1 MSWAHQRPQA
11 ASGPRRAAVLGLDVS
26 CDVSDVD
33 LQLGNPLV
41 GLSGARLLGGDV
53 VEDLVACVLV
63 GGDLGIEVSQGV
75 LELSDPLVVGAQL
88 GLGLNELGLGVVG
101 LVVSLLAGLAPVL
114 DGLLGGVELVLLLG
128 DVGVGLV
135 DTLIETVD
143 LGRVAALLERAE
155 LLLGLS
161 QLGLLVHELAVET
174 VDLVVEITDRGLVG
188 SDGLLRLGDI
198 LVRGLAA
205 LDELSLLGLQ
215 LLDLA
220 GGVLVGT
227 LKGSKLLLE
236 VVELALGVLSV
247 GLLALQEIL
256 GLVKL
261 LLDEI
266 LADRKLGCVVLLL
279 QPINLALQ
287 AGNAL
292 AGVVDLL
299 LGTSDLELELL
310 DLVLVTALLVLELVD
325 LLVDLGDLL
334 LVVRS
339 GGGVVNDLLVLG
351 EIGTGLILLAL
362 QIGNL
367 ALGVGDGLLEVLDLL
382 GLGVDLILRSVLGL
396 GGVKLLVEIL
406 EIILQVLDVG
416 LGVFGLLLG
425 VRLLGVETLALV
437 LPLVEL
443 GRVEVNGLLLLLGVG
458 LGVLEFLRLALANL
472 EVGVELALG
481 LLTSD
486 VEALNGLV
494 GIGNDVLG
502 FLELGDVLVMVLGES
517 IDLVVDVS
525 EVGLELGDVLVSGGI
540 VKSILGVGEGRLLLV
555 DDLLAASTLSL
566 SALWFSWSLARLSWA
581 ALRSAWALST
591 AA

>member
-1 MSWAHQRPQA
+1 M
-11 ASGPRRAAVLGLDVS
+11 
-26 CDVSDVD
+26 
-33 LQLGNPLV
+33 
-41 GLSGARLLGGDV
+41 
-53 VEDLVACVLV
+53 
-63 GGDLGIEVSQGV
+63 
-75 LELSDPLVVGAQL
+75 
-88 GLGLNELGLGVVG
+88 
-101 LVVSLLAGLAPVL
+101 
-114 DGLLGGVELVLLLG
+114 
-128 DVGVGLV
+128 
-135 DTLIETVD
+135 
-143 LGRVAALLERAE
+143 
-155 LLLGLS
+155 
-161 QLGLLVHELAVET
+161 
-174 VDLVVEITDRGLVG
+174 
-188 SDGLLRLGDI
+188 
-198 LVRGLAA
+198 
-205 LDELSLLGLQ
+205 
-215 LLDLA
+215 
-220 GGVLVGT
+220 
-227 LKGSKLLLE
+227 
-236 VVELALGVLSV
+236 LSV
-247 GLLALQEIL
+247 GLLTLQEIL
-256 GLVKL
+256 GIVKSL
-261 LLDEI
+261 LGER
-266 LADRKLGCVVLLL
+266 LADSGLGCVVRLL
-279 QPINLALQ
+279 QAVNLVLQ

-416 LGVFGLLLG
+416 PGVFGLLLG

-458 LGVLEFLRLALANL
+458 LGVLELLRLALANL

-502 FLELGDVLVMVLGES
+502 F
-517 IDLVVDVS
+517 
-525 EVGLELGDVLVSGGI
+525 LELGDVLVSGGI

-566 SALWFSWSLARLSWA
+566 SALWFSWSLARLSLS

>member
-1 MSWAHQRPQA
+1 M
-11 ASGPRRAAVLGLDVS
+11 
-26 CDVSDVD
+26 
-33 LQLGNPLV
+33 
-41 GLSGARLLGGDV
+41 
-53 VEDLVACVLV
+53 
-63 GGDLGIEVSQGV
+63 
-75 LELSDPLVVGAQL
+75 
-88 GLGLNELGLGVVG
+88 
-101 LVVSLLAGLAPVL
+101 
-114 DGLLGGVELVLLLG
+114 
-128 DVGVGLV
+128 
-135 DTLIETVD
+135 
-143 LGRVAALLERAE
+143 
-155 LLLGLS
+155 
-161 QLGLLVHELAVET
+161 
-174 VDLVVEITDRGLVG
+174 
-188 SDGLLRLGDI
+188 
-198 LVRGLAA
+198 
-205 LDELSLLGLQ
+205 
-215 LLDLA
+215 
-220 GGVLVGT
+220 
-227 LKGSKLLLE
+227 
-236 VVELALGVLSV
+236 LSV
-247 GLLALQEIL
+247 GLLTLQEIL
-256 GLVKL
+256 GIVKSL
-261 LLDEI
+261 LGER
-266 LADRKLGCVVLLL
+266 LAGSGLGCVVRLL
-279 QPINLALQ
+279 QAVNLVLQ

-406 EIILQVLDVG
+406 EIILQALDVG

-472 EVGVELALG
+472 EVGVEPALG

-502 FLELGDVLVMVLGES
+502 FLEFGDVLVMVLGES

-555 DDLLAASTLSL
+555 DDLLGGLDLVLVSLVVLLELGQVVLGGLEIGLGLVDSCLSL
-566 SALWFSWSLARLSWA
+566 GAADLGVVLLVDVVPCLGWGGENLGTAPHDSEGGQSAGEAPVHIGHGRCLLVLAGLRRIAIAFVSILARVPS
-581 ALRSAWALST
+581 RG
-591 AA
+591 